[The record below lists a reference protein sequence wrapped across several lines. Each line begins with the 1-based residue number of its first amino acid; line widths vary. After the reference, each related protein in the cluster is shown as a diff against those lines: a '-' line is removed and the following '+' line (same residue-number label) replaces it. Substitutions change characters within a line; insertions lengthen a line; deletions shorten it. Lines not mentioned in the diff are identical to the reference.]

1 MKKCI
6 AVFCVL
12 VMMVLLVAE
21 PASTNLT
28 DSDVQNFA
36 KNYARIVDN
45 LEDVSDEAE
54 AEAILQQFGISGPDR
69 LQKYSALTLGT
80 IAVVAVSKMS
90 PDMVALFKSMGL
102 NPVEAYVSDINSAD
116 YAVMEKYSSQLVA
129 TFNAAQNGEDYDY
142 SYDEPAPQQTTAR
155 TAQTAVAQSSD
166 SSAAGEGSAYLRTAR
181 QKITSASKTGDCG
194 LLYQKYDA
202 VNASKYAKTTVPSP
216 LFVAHKAWYSGN
228 EQEALLSVS
237 SSMIELTYYPE
248 GSEDKSTDV
257 IRLTV
262 SSKEFYMLKKTAKS
276 NYYDDGVSG
285 EYILKTKEAG
295 TIHIWYS
302 SSVNGKPQ
310 TVKVWIEGLGELDF
324 SDFVFMMG

>member
-6 AVFCVL
+6 AFICVL
-12 VMMVLLVAE
+12 LTMSFLIAE

-45 LEDVSDEAE
+45 LEDASSESDVDS
-54 AEAILQQFGISGPDR
+54 ILQKYGISGPDR
-69 LQKYSALTLGT
+69 VQKYSALTLGM
-80 IAVVAVSKMS
+80 IAVSAESQMDPQTVS
-90 PDMVALFKSMGL
+90 LFKSMGV
-102 NPVEAYVSDINSAD
+102 NPVAAYTARINSAD

-129 TFNAAQNGEDYDY
+129 AFEAYQNGEEYDD
-142 SYDEPAPQQTTAR
+142 SYDEPASQPA
-155 TAQTAVAQSSD
+155 AQTARASAGR
-166 SSAAGEGSAYLRTAR
+166 SSASSPAGEGSAYLRTAR

-216 LFVAHKAWYSGN
+216 SFVAHKAWYSGN

-248 GSEDKSTDV
+248 GSDDQTTDV

-262 SSKEFYMLKKTAKS
+262 SSKDFYMLKKTAKS
-276 NYYDDGVSG
+276 NFYDDGVSG

-324 SDFVFMMG
+324 SDFVFRMG